1 MGYNW
6 TCNICQKSNTV
17 PLKYFCE
24 LNEMGER
31 RDLKDRVELN
41 YGSYD
46 IKAGQEYCA
55 RPPMPPSYFFMIDVS
70 KNAVESGMIQIIT
83 NVLKDSINNNLLHG
97 DTRTQIGFLTYD
109 SSIHIYNLKPS
120 LKQPQM
126 IVIPDPGDNELP
138 TPEELL
144 FNI

>member
-46 IKAGQEYCA
+46 IKAGQEYFSGSNHHA
-55 RPPMPPSYFFMIDVS
+55 RCNLIR
-70 KNAVESGMIQIIT
+70 SG
-83 NVLKDSINNNLLHG
+83 HG
-97 DTRTQIGFLTYD
+97 TAPAAPFNFSGFYCEMQSPAEHTA
-109 SSIHIYNLKPS
+109 SN
-120 LKQPQM
+120 
-126 IVIPDPGDNELP
+126 
-138 TPEELL
+138 
-144 FNI
+144 